1 MVAIAQTKTLTF
13 KGGEVLRYRLVLSTL
28 SLRPVS
34 IEDIRHDDAETPGL
48 SPSEICFIRLLD
60 KLTSGTV
67 IRINETGTSLFY
79 KPGILVGGDRVVHEC
94 HVSRSISYYVEP
106 LLMLAPFFKR
116 AINLTLRGA
125 THSPTDV
132 CIDTLCAVSIP
143 LLRRLT
149 MGSSLSPHL
158 EVKKRAVS
166 SDGMNGNGTGG
177 LVQFRCDVLN
187 AKLKPIDLIEP
198 GFVKRIRGIV
208 FANRVSPAHITRI
221 INVVRKVFNRF
232 SPDVYVHS
240 DHNNRDA
247 CGIGFGVHLVAE
259 TTEGCLCGADWTSS
273 NKDVTPEQVAENAC
287 SMLLEEI
294 NNGGCVD
301 TNNGCLA
308 LLYCAVADSDLSR
321 VRIGRLSNA
330 GVQFMRDLL
339 AFTGVQ
345 FRIRVCAAEDVSS
358 ESGSDDSEDSD
369 AAGGV
374 LLSCI
379 GIGLSNTAR
388 QRF

>member
-1 MVAIAQTKTLTF
+1 MVAIGKSKALSF
-13 KGGEVLRYRLVLSTL
+13 KGGEFLRHRLVLSTL
-28 SLRPVS
+28 SLRPVA
-34 IEDIRHDDAETPGL
+34 IEGIRQEDAETPGL
-48 SPSEICFIRLLD
+48 SPSEICFIRLID
-60 KLTSGTV
+60 KLTSGTI

-94 HVSRSISYYVEP
+94 HVSRSISYYLEP

-116 AINLTLRGA
+116 AINVTLRGS

-132 CIDTLCAVSIP
+132 CIDTISAVSIP

-149 MGSSLSPHL
+149 LGASLSPHL

-166 SDGMNGNGTGG
+166 SEGMNGNGTGG
-177 LVQFRCDVLN
+177 LVQFRCDVLTS
-187 AKLKPIDLIEP
+187 KLKPIDLIEP

-208 FANRVSPAHITRI
+208 FANRVSPGHITRI
-221 INVVRKVFNRF
+221 VSVVRNVFNRF

-273 NKDVTPEQVAENAC
+273 SKDVTPEQVAENAC

-321 VRIGRLSNA
+321 VRIGRLNNA

-345 FRIRVCAAEDVSS
+345 FKVRVCAAQEAGS
-358 ESGSDDSEDSD
+358 ESDSDDSGDSD
-369 AAGGV
+369 TAGGV

-379 GIGLSNTAR
+379 GMGLSNVAR